1 MFTSSPFRRTAAAF
15 THPPLTNA
23 GPSREQIES
32 AAQRHTSAGDGAS
45 APPAPHPT
53 VWPAPGRGPHQGR
66 GKPREQPLASRPSPP
81 AGGEADGPPPV
92 HLPGV
97 PIMEGVSEDQ
107 QTAVAP
113 EAQGA
118 APPDKGPVPEPI
130 RFFGTTWVD
139 HDRGYGLRRLGV
151 SVGSLAAAAAGSF
164 VLKIGFQGLDDAKI
178 GTFVTALA
186 FIGLAV
192 CSVLA
197 FRHTWRGFV
206 ARHPDGDADGTQSLY
221 AIGFVGGLLAYFVRS
236 LSEAP
241 GEDLRRTEYAEA
253 RARYEARQSRPK
265 AKAKAKPKGKR
276 RR

>member
-1 MFTSSPFRRTAAAF
+1 M
-15 THPPLTNA
+15 
-23 GPSREQIES
+23 ES
-32 AAQRHTSAGDGAS
+32 
-45 APPAPHPT
+45 
-53 VWPAPGRGPHQGR
+53 
-66 GKPREQPLASRPSPP
+66 
-81 AGGEADGPPPV
+81 
-92 HLPGV
+92 
-97 PIMEGVSEDQ
+97 VSEDQ

-113 EAQGA
+113 APTEN
-118 APPDKGPVPEPI
+118 APPDKGPAPEPI

-151 SVGSLAAAAAGSF
+151 SVGSLATAAAGAF
-164 VLKIGFQGLDDAKI
+164 VLKIGFQGLGDAKI

-206 ARHPDGDADGTQSLY
+206 ARRPAGDADGTASLY

-241 GEDLRRTEYAEA
+241 GEDLRRAEYAEA
-253 RARYEARQSRPK
+253 RARFEARQARP
-265 AKAKAKPKGKR
+265 KAKAKPKGKR
-276 RR
+276 KR